1 MREGAVVLL
10 PLKQADGKVKPRPA
24 VALRQLP
31 GFGDW
36 LVCGVSR
43 QLHQMVSGFDE
54 QVSATDPD
62 FALSGLTGPSL
73 IRLSFLQSVP
83 LSAIMGRIG
92 AISAERHRRL
102 LSNLSRHLAP

>member
-10 PLKQADGKVKPRPA
+10 ALRQADGRVKPRPA

-43 QLHQMVSGFDE
+43 QLHQFVGGFDE
-54 QVSATDPD
+54 QVSATDSD
-62 FALSGLTGPSL
+62 LGLSGLTGPSL

-102 LSNLSRHLAP
+102 LTNLSRHLAP

>member
-10 PLKQADGKVKPRPA
+10 RLVQADGEVKRRPA

-36 LVCGVSR
+36 LVCGASR
-43 QLHQMVSGFDE
+43 QLRHFVAGFDE
-54 QVSATDPD
+54 QVFANDPD
-62 FALSGLTGPSL
+62 FSLSGLTGPCL

-83 LSAIMGRIG
+83 RSAIMGRIG
-92 AISAERHRRL
+92 AISADRHRRL
-102 LSNLSRHLAP
+102 LANLSRHLTP

>member
-10 PLKQADGKVKPRPA
+10 ALRQADGKVKPRPA

-31 GFGDW
+31 GFADW
-36 LVCGVSR
+36 LVCSVSR
-43 QLHQMVSGFDE
+43 QLHQFVDGFDE
-54 QVSATDPD
+54 QVSAADPD
-62 FALSGLTGPSL
+62 FGPSGLTGPSL

-92 AISAERHRRL
+92 AISADRHRRL
-102 LSNLSRHLAP
+102 LANLSRHLTP

>member
-10 PLKQADGKVKPRPA
+10 ALRQADGKAKPRPA

-43 QLHQMVSGFDE
+43 QIHQYVGGFDE
-54 QVSATDPD
+54 QLSSTDAD
-62 FALSGLTGPSL
+62 FGASGLTGPSV

-92 AISAERHRRL
+92 AVSADRHRRL
-102 LSNLSRHLAP
+102 LTNLSRHLAP